1 MALEEFEKDEQSDR
15 NKGYVLM
22 KSIMDYGMGLL
33 WMGMGVF
40 LTFVKYFSDDFAQRF
55 DDPWFKV
62 LGIICIIYGVFRI
75 YRGYKKNYFRER

>member
-1 MALEEFEKDEQSDR
+1 MALEEFEKEEQSDR

-40 LTFVKYFSDDFAQRF
+40 LTFVKYFGEEFAQRF
-55 DDPWFKV
+55 NDPWFKA
-62 LGIICIIYGVFRI
+62 LGVVCIVYGAFRI

>member
-1 MALEEFEKDEQSDR
+1 MALEEFDKEEQNDR

-33 WMGMGVF
+33 WTGMGVF
-40 LTFVKYFSDDFAQRF
+40 LTFVEHFDKGMAERF
-55 DDPWFKV
+55 NDPWFKA
-62 LGIICIIYGVFRI
+62 LGIICIIYGLFRI